1 VITNEAVV
9 ANETP
14 VSEYHSY
21 LALEEVL
28 GAQRPRT
35 GEPDEMMFIVV
46 HQVHELWFKL
56 LLHELTVLQR
66 RMTSGDTTGA
76 LHTLRRTLSILD
88 VLTSPIDVM
97 DTLTPAQFSR
107 FRAKLGTGSGAQSRQ
122 FREIEAL
129 LGRRDRRAVECF
141 AFGTEERTRIEAA
154 MARPSVFDSLLR
166 YLVVRGYPVPD
177 QLLYRDVSQTL
188 ESSVHLQRVLATVY
202 HDDGGSAQ
210 VCERLV
216 EIDQRMQEWRY
227 RHVSMV
233 ERIIGHKPGT
243 GGSSGASYLRTT
255 LTKPMFPDLWAMRN
269 QLQ

>member
-1 VITNEAVV
+1 MITNEAPV
-9 ANETP
+9 ATKAP

-21 LALEEVL
+21 LALTEVL

-56 LLHELTVLQR
+56 LLHELAVLQQR
-66 RMTSGDTTGA
+66 LNSGDTTAA

-88 VLTSPIDVM
+88 VLTSPIDVL
-97 DTLTPAQFSR
+97 DTLTPNQFSR
-107 FRAKLGTGSGAQSRQ
+107 FRAELGTSSGAQSRQ

-141 AFGTEERTRIEAA
+141 TFGSEERASIEAA

-166 YLVVRGYPVPD
+166 YLVARGYPVPD
-177 QLLYRDVSQTL
+177 QLRYRDVAQPM
-188 ESSVHLQRVLATVY
+188 ESSVPLQRVLATVY
-202 HDDGGSAQ
+202 HDDGGPAQ

-233 ERIIGHKPGT
+233 ERIIGQKPGT

-255 LTKPMFPDLWAMRN
+255 LAKPMFPDLWVMRSK
-269 QLQ
+269 L

>member
-1 VITNEAVV
+1 VITNEAPV
-9 ANETP
+9 ANQVP

-21 LALEEVL
+21 LALTEVL

-56 LLHELTVLQR
+56 LLHELAVLQQR
-66 RMTSGDTTGA
+66 LATGDTTAA

-88 VLTSPIDVM
+88 VLTSPIDVL
-97 DTLTPAQFSR
+97 DTLTPNQFSR
-107 FRAKLGTGSGAQSRQ
+107 FRAELGTSSGAQSRQ

-141 AFGTEERTRIEAA
+141 TFGSEERTGIEAA

-166 YLVVRGYPVPD
+166 YLVARGYPVPD
-177 QLLYRDVSQTL
+177 QLRYRDVAQPL
-188 ESSVHLQRVLATVY
+188 ESSVQLQRVLATVY
-202 HDDGGSAQ
+202 HDDGGPAQ

-233 ERIIGHKPGT
+233 ERIIGQKPGT

-255 LTKPMFPDLWAMRN
+255 LAKPMFPDLWVMRSK
-269 QLQ
+269 L

>member
-1 VITNEAVV
+1 MITNEAPV
-9 ANETP
+9 ADLAP

-21 LALEEVL
+21 LALTEVL

-56 LLHELTVLQR
+56 LLHELAVLQQR
-66 RMTSGDTTGA
+66 LTSGDTTAA
-76 LHTLRRTLSILD
+76 LHTLGRALSILD
-88 VLTSPIDVM
+88 VLTSPIDVL
-97 DTLTPAQFSR
+97 DTLTPNQFSR
-107 FRAKLGTGSGAQSRQ
+107 FRAELGTSSGAQSRQ

-141 AFGTEERTRIEAA
+141 TFGSEERTGIEAA

-166 YLVVRGYPVPD
+166 YLVARGYPVPD
-177 QLLYRDVSQTL
+177 QLRYRDVAQPL
-188 ESSVHLQRVLATVY
+188 ESSVQLQRVLATVY
-202 HDDGGSAQ
+202 RDDGGPAQ

-233 ERIIGHKPGT
+233 ERIIGQKPGT

-255 LTKPMFPDLWAMRN
+255 LAKPMFPDLWVMRSK
-269 QLQ
+269 L

>member
-1 VITNEAVV
+1 MITNE
-9 ANETP
+9 TT
-14 VSEYHSY
+14 VSEYTSY

-28 GAQRPRT
+28 SAQRPRT

-56 LLHELTVLQR
+56 LLHEFTVLQR
-66 RMTSGDTTGA
+66 RLCAGDTTRA

-88 VLTSPIDVM
+88 VLTSPMDVM
-97 DTLTPAQFSR
+97 DTLTPNQFNR

-141 AFGTEERTRIEAA
+141 AFGTEERTRIESA
-154 MARPSVFDSLLR
+154 MSRPSVFDSLLR
-166 YLVVRGYPVPD
+166 YLAVSGYLVPEV
-177 QLLYRDVSQTL
+177 QLDRDVTQPL
-188 ESSVHLQRVLATVY
+188 EPSLALQRVLATVY
-202 HDDGGSAQ
+202 HDDDGPAE

-255 LTKPMFPDLWAMRN
+255 ISKPMFPDLWVMRS
-269 QLQ
+269 QL